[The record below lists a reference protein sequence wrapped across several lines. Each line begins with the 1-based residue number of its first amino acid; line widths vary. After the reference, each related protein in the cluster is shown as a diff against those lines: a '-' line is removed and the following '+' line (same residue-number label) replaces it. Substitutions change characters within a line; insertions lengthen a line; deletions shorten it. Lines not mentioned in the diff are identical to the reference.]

1 MYILMQKIHTN
12 SYENILIN
20 GSSFEKAMCD
30 YEVSNYGV
38 IFGKGSE
45 LITNKT
51 VGHLI
56 RVKPSTSLEGGIMAG
71 LGSICSWMVKNEE
84 SS

>member
-20 GSSFEKAMCD
+20 GSLFEKAMCD

-38 IFGKGSE
+38 IFGKG
-45 LITNKT
+45 N
-51 VGHLI
+51 
-56 RVKPSTSLEGGIMAG
+56 
-71 LGSICSWMVKNEE
+71 
-84 SS
+84 